1 MSKNKLSIFKVFVY
15 ILVTINFILGLF
27 LFYVCHYMVDENY
40 QKMCLQ
46 YKYLEEELLRQIENL
61 REQTYSEVTVVKE
74 QLKDVKEYIKED
86 SESKGEFI
94 TNVIACLSKIDSD
107 YKNTSQTRG
116 RILST
121 KKRLKRLEEVLKKK
135 KEKPKTSIY
144 TVRSIF

>member
-1 MSKNKLSIFKVFVY
+1 
-15 ILVTINFILGLF
+15 
-27 LFYVCHYMVDENY
+27 MVDENY

-46 YKYLEEELLRQIENL
+46 YKHLEEELLQQIENL
-61 REQTYSEVTVVKE
+61 RGQTYSEVTVVKE

-86 SESKGEFI
+86 SENKGEFI
-94 TNVIACLSKIDSD
+94 TNVIAYLSKIDSN

-121 KKRLKRLEEVLKKK
+121 EKRLKRLKRLEEVLKKK

-144 TVRSIF
+144 TVRSIL